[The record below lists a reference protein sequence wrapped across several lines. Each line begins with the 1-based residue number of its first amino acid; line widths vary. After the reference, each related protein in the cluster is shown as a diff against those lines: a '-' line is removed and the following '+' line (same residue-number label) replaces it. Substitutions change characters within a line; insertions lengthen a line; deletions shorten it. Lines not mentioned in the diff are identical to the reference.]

1 MFDNLEFGFEDEFDS
16 AFEGFDLF
24 DEDFDIADEG
34 FFGDPEHTV
43 AAMLNTVRDNIAS
56 RVTTVEQ
63 ADSLINQ
70 ISEEAVRFNLVLN
83 EMADAIRA
91 FQRGDITK
99 EDMMSTCTAGSRQLK
114 EQCKTLQL
122 ADGITEMADDEIC
135 EDEIAMIREFIIG
148 CKSIV
153 EEHRAKLAGEEG
165 ADQAGKA
172 GTIVHAAESLVG
184 QLEALTYD
192 MGYDDFDDF
201 EEAFEGLDKI
211 KDVAGAGID
220 KIKGAGAKVKGGVKN
235 ALDSE
240 AAMKIKNS
248 APAQKANELYK
259 KAKELVKAGADKAK
273 ITALINKAKGLY
285 EQCLNK
291 VKSIKGNGSVKEFF
305 LNRIDACKTFLLKI
319 AGKIKGGFK
328 DTMGKLKSIRKGA
341 ATESLEYSLDA
352 LAFAVANESYYEADD
367 FEAVIESNV
376 NIMLINDGFEDEIL

>member
-24 DEDFDIADEG
+24 DDDFDIADEG

-43 AAMLNTVRDNIAS
+43 AATLNTLRDNIAS

-192 MGYDDFDDF
+192 MDYDDF

-220 KIKGAGAKVKGGVKN
+220 KIKGVGAKVKGGVKG

-291 VKSIKGNGSVKEFF
+291 VKSVKGNGSVKEFF

-319 AGKIKGGFK
+319 AGKIK
-328 DTMGKLKSIRKGA
+328 SIRKGA

-352 LAFAVANESYYEADD
+352 LAFAVATESYYEADD

-376 NIMLINDGFEDEIL
+376 NIMLINDGFEDEII